1 LPLVPIA
8 ALAFYGKL
16 SFTYQVRRTSERN
29 HPVDIQ
35 VVTSVSWVSRIE
47 DAKNNS
53 LAPRR

>member
-29 HPVDIQ
+29 RPVDIQ